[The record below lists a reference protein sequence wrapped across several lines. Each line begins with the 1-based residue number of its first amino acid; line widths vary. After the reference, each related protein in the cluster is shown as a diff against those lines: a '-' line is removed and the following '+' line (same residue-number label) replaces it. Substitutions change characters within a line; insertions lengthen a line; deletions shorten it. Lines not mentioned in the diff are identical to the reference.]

1 MPSTVTNL
9 TQYFIES
16 ATTALDYRLGNV
28 DKVARIVEKQGAI
41 VNDYTRIPYISSSAQ
56 PVQTFSHTTGYVNP
70 DSRVEGIDL
79 QFTDWLYRPFEIT
92 DTEAVR
98 LSPAD
103 IANLARA
110 NANLLANDIYKKL
123 FTATTSSFANSIQ
136 AGGSA
141 WASTAGII
149 ALSTSASLQRWD
161 EGDKNLVVT
170 PSLYWR
176 MAGNTTTLVA
186 NALGKSDVVQ
196 KGVLSDYY
204 GWKPF
209 IVDSLPTTVQGMG
222 LTSQAMALG
231 VSIPTPQA
239 NGQIEGLAVIS
250 LPNGMKIQAFHYYTP
265 SLRKHT
271 FVNELITGY
280 AVIDRT
286 RGYNLVVN
294 NMAA

>member
-9 TQYFIES
+9 TQYFIEGS
-16 ATTALDYRLGNV
+16 TKALDYRLGNV
-28 DKVARIVEKQGAI
+28 DKVARIVEKEGAI
-41 VNDYTRIPYISSSAQ
+41 VGDYTRIPYISSSAQ
-56 PVQTFSHTTGYVNP
+56 PVQTFSHDTGYVNP
-70 DSRVEGIDL
+70 DSRVEGVDL
-79 QFTDWLYRPFEIT
+79 QFNDWLYRPFEIT
-92 DTEAVR
+92 DTQAAR
-98 LSPAD
+98 LSPTD
-103 IANLARA
+103 ILNLATS

-123 FTATTSSFANSIQ
+123 FVATTGSFANSIQ
-136 AGGSA
+136 AGGTA
-141 WASTAGII
+141 WASTGGVI
-149 ALSTSASLQRWD
+149 ALSTSASLNRWD

-170 PSLYWR
+170 PSLYWK

-186 NALGKSDVVQ
+186 NALGKSDVIQ

-209 IVDSLPTTVQGMG
+209 IVDSLPTTVQGLA
-222 LTSQAMALG
+222 LTSQGMALG
-231 VSIPTPQA
+231 ISIPTPQP
-239 NGQIEGLAVIS
+239 NGIMEGLATIA

-286 RGYNLVVN
+286 RGFNVVVN